1 MVIIMARRRAKRKKS
16 RAMRSY
22 SSTLSQCRLAEWLL
36 VILGGLGLTQALGYI
51 DLGLWYFDYVWS
63 VLVLVIGIK
72 TIIDK
77 SC

>member
-1 MVIIMARRRAKRKKS
+1 MARRRAKAKKS
-16 RAMRSY
+16 GAMRSY
-22 SSTLSQCRLAEWLL
+22 LSTYDCRIAEWLL

-72 TIIDK
+72 IIIDK